1 MNNHH
6 EVQMIYLIM
15 DYTIKIKIWSLSVPF
30 KNIGEVTDDLLLQM
44 GIITFSINEI
54 IYQYFVVPNICV
66 QLNLKIRAE
75 ISKFLLFLFKKLAFL
90 EWKYLADVSNV
101 IFGHIRVL
109 EVDFLL
115 SERIQDWSKWFEMI
129 QNDIFFRKSNL
140 AKFPEMSSIPTW
152 CFSNRSRDS
161 KLWVDDDV
169 ITWPKSGS
177 NVACY
182 TTDESSWWR
191 HVIIIRIDRK

>member
-1 MNNHH
+1 
-6 EVQMIYLIM
+6 MIYLIM

-66 QLNLKIRAE
+66 QFNVKIQVAE
-75 ISKFLLFLFKKLAFL
+75 PKFKNFFLFLARNLTFL
-90 EWKYLADVSNV
+90 EWKYSAEMTNI
-101 IFGHIRVL
+101 IFGHVRVL

-140 AKFPEMSSIPTW
+140 TKFPEMSSIPKW
-152 CFSNRSRDS
+152 CFSNRSHDG

>member
-1 MNNHH
+1 MIAISTIQKHRRGDRWSPPPDGNHH
-6 EVQMIYLIM
+6 VFYQWDNLFILCSTLYLRSTQCQNSSRNFKIFAIFVQ
-15 DYTIKIKIWSLSVPF
+15 
-30 KNIGEVTDDLLLQM
+30 N
-44 GIITFSINEI
+44 
-54 IYQYFVVPNICV
+54 
-66 QLNLKIRAE
+66 
-75 ISKFLLFLFKKLAFL
+75 LAFL